1 MTYPRP
7 PGIIPQR
14 YEGMGP
20 YDCGKTPLLMAEA
33 EGTVVM
39 HAVHHRYHQLSVRV
53 LKYHG
58 I

>member
-1 MTYPRP
+1 MK
-7 PGIIPQR
+7 
-14 YEGMGP
+14 GMGP

-39 HAVHHRYHQLSVRV
+39 HAVHHSYHQLSVRI

>member
-1 MTYPRP
+1 MTYLRRP
-7 PGIIPQR
+7 EL
-14 YEGMGP
+14 YHKGMKGMCP